1 LNKKALIYRIAI
13 TLGWIYWKKMY
24 AIIKSGG
31 KQYRVK
37 KGEKL
42 KLEKLDTEI
51 GKKIVFDEVLS
62 VGEGADLKIGTP
74 YLKDAKVEAKV
85 IDEGKS
91 KKIEVIKFKRRKNYK
106 RNFGHRQHYSMVEIT
121 NISVK
126 KAPAKKAAAKK
137 APAKK
142 AAAKKE
148 EK

>member
-1 LNKKALIYRIAI
+1 
-13 TLGWIYWKKMY
+13 MY

-62 VGEGADLKIGTP
+62 VGEGVDLKIGTP

-91 KKIEVIKFKRRKNYK
+91 KKIEVIKFKRRKNYR
-106 RNFGHRQHYSMVEIT
+106 RNFGHRQHYSLVEIT

-126 KAPAKKAAAKK
+126 KAPAKKAPAKK

>member
-1 LNKKALIYRIAI
+1 
-13 TLGWIYWKKMY
+13 MY

-74 YLKDAKVEAKV
+74 
-85 IDEGKS
+85 
-91 KKIEVIKFKRRKNYK
+91 
-106 RNFGHRQHYSMVEIT
+106 
-121 NISVK
+121 
-126 KAPAKKAAAKK
+126 
-137 APAKK
+137 
-142 AAAKKE
+142 
-148 EK
+148 